1 MTEKKRSKVVIT
13 HWVHN
18 EVINLLRE
26 SCDVVPNESKETLPR
41 DEIIR
46 RSRSA
51 DGIMAFMPDMVDA
64 EFLSGCD
71 NLKVIAAAFK
81 GYDNI
86 DVEQCTSRGIWFT
99 IVPDLLTAPTAE
111 LAIGLLIGVIR
122 KMMEGDRFI
131 RTSHFEGW
139 RPKLYG
145 TGLAGNTVGIV
156 GMGALGKAMARRL
169 AGFEARILHFDKV
182 PLPEDQERSH
192 NVTRVPF
199 DQLVEQSDFVIIA
212 VPLTPETSNMFG
224 AGTIAKMKKGSFLI
238 NPARGSVVDE
248 GAVADALEAGHLAGY
263 AADVYEMEDW
273 ARNDRPTRINPR
285 LLSMTHRTFLTPHL
299 GSAVDRARKEIAL
312 EAAQN
317 ILQVFEGKVPQGA
330 VNAPR
335 LK

>member
-1 MTEKKRSKVVIT
+1 
-13 HWVHN
+13 
-18 EVINLLRE
+18 
-26 SCDVVPNESKETLPR
+26 
-41 DEIIR
+41 
-46 RSRSA
+46 
-51 DGIMAFMPDMVDA
+51 
-64 EFLSGCD
+64 
-71 NLKVIAAAFK
+71 
-81 GYDNI
+81 
-86 DVEQCTSRGIWFT
+86 
-99 IVPDLLTAPTAE
+99 
-111 LAIGLLIGVIR
+111 
-122 KMMEGDRFI
+122 
-131 RTSHFEGW
+131 
-139 RPKLYG
+139 
-145 TGLAGNTVGIV
+145 
-156 GMGALGKAMARRL
+156 
-169 AGFEARILHFDKV
+169 V